1 MIIPTRFLSSP
12 RPRLGFTLVELLV
25 VIAII
30 GTLVGLLLP
39 AVQAARAAAQRSAC
53 TNKIKQLALASL
65 NYENTN
71 KSLPASAG
79 GTCCWA
85 NGGPSSANNAARRSA
100 FVELLPFIEEV
111 NMYNQIQA
119 GGGGIA
125 AGGPYAWI
133 SWSVWNTAPRA
144 LSCPVDTENDS
155 RISSNSYALSVGDQ
169 VSNLRTQDNF
179 GRGAFTRTA
188 YRGTTPITPR
198 GTTIADIVDGTSKTI
213 LMSERIRGNGTSF
226 RTTDTVPIRV
236 GVAHL
241 GSVRLTPNACLTLA
255 AGQFYVAGT
264 NIKQYWGD
272 KWTDGQVGRVGFN
285 TVLPPNSPSCGAGQ
299 GTGGAPINNADDDH
313 AVQPP
318 SSYHP
323 GGVSVAFCD
332 ASVRFIADNI
342 DTGNTGTVVA
352 YKDKTP
358 SPFGVW
364 GALGSKAGAENT
376 ANE

>member
-1 MIIPTRFLSSP
+1 MSTTPVR
-12 RPRLGFTLVELLV
+12 RRGFTLVELLV

-39 AVQAARAAAQRSAC
+39 AVQAARAAAQRTAC
-53 TNKIKQLALASL
+53 VNKIKQLGLACL

-71 KSLPASAG
+71 RTLPASAG
-79 GTCCWA
+79 GTCCWSST
-85 NGGPSSANNAARRSA
+85 GPSSANNAARRSA
-100 FVELLPFIEEV
+100 FVEMLPYIEEL

-125 AGGPYAWI
+125 PGGPYAW
-133 SWSVWNTAPRA
+133 SNWSVWNTAPKA
-144 LSCPVDTENDS
+144 LHCPVDTENDS
-155 RISSNSYALSVGDQ
+155 QIASNSYALSVGDQ
-169 VSNLRTQDNF
+169 VSNLRQQDNF

-188 YRGTTPITPR
+188 FRGTTAIQPR
-198 GTTIADIVDGTSKTI
+198 GTTIADIKDGTAKTV
-213 LMSERIRGNGTSF
+213 LLSERIRGNNTGF
-226 RTTDTVPIRV
+226 TTANTVPIRI

-241 GSVRLTPNACLTLA
+241 GAVRLTPNACLTLA
-255 AGQFYVAGT
+255 AGQFFAAGT
-264 NIKQYWGD
+264 NVKQYWGG

-299 GTGGAPINNADDDH
+299 GTGGAPIDNADDDH

-323 GGVSVAFCD
+323 GGVNVAFCD
-332 ASVRFIADNI
+332 ASVRFIADSI

-352 YKDKTP
+352 YNATTP

-364 GALGSKAGAENT
+364 GALGSKSGGENT

>member
-1 MIIPTRFLSSP
+1 MNKLLHTR
-12 RPRLGFTLVELLV
+12 RGFTLVELLV

-39 AVQAARAAAQRSAC
+39 AVQAARAAAQRTAC
-53 TNKIKQLALASL
+53 TNKIKQLALATL
-65 NYENTN
+65 NYENTY

-79 GTCCWA
+79 GTCCWV

-100 FVELLPFIEEV
+100 FVEMLPFIEEV

-125 AGGPYAWI
+125 PGGPYAWI
-133 SWSVWNTAPRA
+133 SWSVWNTAPKA
-144 LSCPVDTENDS
+144 LHCPVDTDNDS
-155 RISSNSYALSVGDQ
+155 QIASNSYALSIGDQ
-169 VSNLRTQDNF
+169 VSNLRQQDNF
-179 GRGAFTRTA
+179 GRGPFTRTA
-188 YRGTTPITPR
+188 YRGTAPVTPR
-198 GTTIADIVDGTSKTI
+198 GTTIADIADGTSKTI
-213 LMSERIRGNGTSF
+213 LLSERIRGANTAFS
-226 RTTDTVPIRV
+226 TANTVPYKI

-241 GSVRLTPNACLTLA
+241 ATVRTTPNACLTVV
-255 AGQFYVAGT
+255 AGQFYAPGT
-264 NIKQYWGD
+264 NVKQYWGA

-285 TVLPPNSPSCGAGQ
+285 TVLAPNSPSCGAGQ
-299 GTGGAPINNADDDH
+299 GTGGAPIDNADDDH

-318 SSYHP
+318 SSNHP

-332 ASVRFIADNI
+332 ASVRFITDQI

-352 YKDKTP
+352 YNAKTA

-364 GALGSKAGAENT
+364 GALGSKAGAENV